1 LKGISGDNEQGSGGP
16 ENDNAAVR
24 FPPFPG
30 PAGLS
35 SEISM
40 SSSAKLKDK
49 PSRRTQAERSEAMRE
64 RLVDATLQCLITEGY
79 AGTTVSR
86 IVETAQVS
94 RGAPVHHFPS
104 KAALMEAAAEQLVRR
119 FYISLGRMISTIDA
133 SDDRLHALIEAGW
146 RLLLTTPESTALLE
160 LLVASRHEPELAA
173 MMQKLWAMAYHTTRA
188 AGEHYLEPVAADD
201 NVGDLIIL
209 TQWLLRGMAEDRH
222 INAVAADSAFFFDR
236 YLKLWTTLLAAHLRA
251 KPGVTTPPPKPK
263 FWDSTLAQE

>member
-1 LKGISGDNEQGSGGP
+1 MSNSATRLKTT
-16 ENDNAAVR
+16 
-24 FPPFPG
+24 
-30 PAGLS
+30 
-35 SEISM
+35 
-40 SSSAKLKDK
+40 

-64 RLVDATLQCLITEGY
+64 RLVDAALQCLVTDGY

-104 KAALMEAAAEQLVRR
+104 KAALMEAAAKQLVRR
-119 FYISLGRMISTIDA
+119 FYISLGRMIGSIDA

-146 RLLLTTPESTALLE
+146 RMLLTTPESTALLE

-173 MMQKLWAMAYHTTRA
+173 MLQKLWAMAYHTTRA
-188 AGEHYLEPVAADD
+188 AGEHYLEPVGADD

-222 INAVAADSAFFFDR
+222 INAVAADSAIFFDR
-236 YLKLWTTLLAAHLRA
+236 YLKLWTGMLAGHLRA
-251 KPGVTTPPPKPK
+251 RAGVTSPPPKPAY
-263 FWDSTLAQE
+263 WDVSLAQE